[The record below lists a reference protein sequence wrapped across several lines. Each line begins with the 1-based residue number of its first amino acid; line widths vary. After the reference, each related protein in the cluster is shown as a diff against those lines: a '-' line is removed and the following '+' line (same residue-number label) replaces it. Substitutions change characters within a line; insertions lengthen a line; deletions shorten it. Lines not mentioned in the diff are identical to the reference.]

1 MNTQQLVERLQRVAS
16 GGGGW
21 VLWLM
26 IALSVLSIA
35 IMAERLFFFAA
46 RRDDIDRLTD
56 ELIKKLRAEDLSGA
70 KALLKAS
77 KSIEAAVMLPSLD
90 WAQHGP
96 DAFREV
102 VDAEMTKQ
110 KRALER
116 GTTFLGTIG
125 NNGPFIGLVGTV
137 LGVIQAFQQLGN
149 QSKEAMGNVM
159 VGIAEALIATGVG
172 LFVAIPAVVAFN
184 IVNRSIG
191 NVESNVAVM
200 SKYVVAHLTSRRLP
214 ERRGHEAE
222 KANGSEPRLPAATPS
237 TRLVS
242 SPT

>member
-1 MNTQQLVERLQRVAS
+1 MNTQQLVERLQRFAS

-26 IALSVLSIA
+26 IGLSVISIA
-35 IMAERLFFFAA
+35 IMFERLFFFVSK
-46 RRDDIDRLTD
+46 RDDVDALTD
-56 ELIKKLRAEDLSGA
+56 KLVALLRDNDRAGA
-70 KALLKAS
+70 KELLTNS
-77 KSIEAAVMLPSLD
+77 KSIEAAVMLPCLE
-90 WAQHGP
+90 WTQHGP

-110 KRALER
+110 KRVLER

-137 LGVIQAFQQLGN
+137 LGVIQAFQQLGS

-184 IVNRSIG
+184 IVNKSIT
-191 NVESNVAVM
+191 NVESNVNIM
-200 SKYVVAHLTSRRLP
+200 TKYVVAQLTSK
-214 ERRGHEAE
+214 EHSAAHGASTNGAE
-222 KANGSEPRLPAATPS
+222 SAKKPRESSSALAASPS
-237 TRLVS
+237 
-242 SPT
+242 

>member
-1 MNTQQLVERLQRVAS
+1 MNTQQLVERLQRIAS

-26 IALSVLSIA
+26 IGLSVVSVA
-35 IMAERLFFFAA
+35 IMAERLIFFAV
-46 RRDDIDRLTD
+46 RRDDVDSLTD
-56 ELIKKLRAEDLSGA
+56 KLVAKLRADDLAGA
-70 KALLKAS
+70 KALLAAS
-77 KSIEAAVMLPSLD
+77 KSVEAQIMLPCLD
-90 WAQHGP
+90 WALRGP
-96 DAFREV
+96 EAFREV
-102 VDAEMTKQ
+102 VDAELTKK
-110 KRALER
+110 KRVLER

-191 NVESNVAVM
+191 NVESNVGVM
-200 SKYVVAHLTSRRLP
+200 SKYVLAHLSSKELP
-214 ERRGHEAE
+214 PALAP
-222 KANGSEPRLPAATPS
+222 KANGSEPMIPAAAPS
-237 TRLVS
+237 ARLVS
-242 SPT
+242 TAS

>member
-26 IALSVLSIA
+26 LALSVVSIA
-35 IMAERLFFFAA
+35 IMAERILFFAS
-46 RRDDIDRLTD
+46 RRDDIDALTKA
-56 ELIKKLRAEDLSGA
+56 LIARLRAKDTQGA
-70 KALLKAS
+70 KAVLEAS
-77 KSIEAAVMLPSLD
+77 RSIEAAVMRPCLD
-90 WAQHGP
+90 WTDNGP
-96 DAFREV
+96 EAFREV

-110 KRALER
+110 KRQLDR
-116 GTTFLGTIG
+116 GTTFLGTLG

-149 QSKEAMGNVM
+149 QSEKAMGNVM

-184 IVNRSIG
+184 IVNKSIG
-191 NVESNVAVM
+191 NVEENVRIM
-200 SKYVVAHLTSRRLP
+200 SKYVSALLSAGAPSHAASNDVSP
-214 ERRGHEAE
+214 V
-222 KANGSEPRLPAATPS
+222 PAARTSES
-237 TRLVS
+237 TLTAAVS
-242 SPT
+242 

>member
-1 MNTQQLVERLQRVAS
+1 MNTQQLVERLQRIAS

-35 IMAERLFFFAA
+35 IMLERVIFFVSK
-46 RRDDIDRLTD
+46 RDDIDGLTD
-56 ELIKKLRAEDLSGA
+56 KLIALLRANDTEGA

-77 KSIEAAVMLPSLD
+77 KSVEAAVMLPCLD
-90 WAQHGP
+90 WAKNGP
-96 DAFREV
+96 EAFREV
-102 VDAEMTKQ
+102 VDAELTKQ
-110 KRALER
+110 KRSLER

-184 IVNRSIG
+184 IVNRSIS
-191 NVESNVAVM
+191 NVESNVNVM
-200 SKYVVAHLTSRRLP
+200 SKYVVAHLSSKDPPAPARKDVASDSSVRRVP
-214 ERRGHEAE
+214 DA
-222 KANGSEPRLPAATPS
+222 PPS
-237 TRLVS
+237 T
-242 SPT
+242 PQMAAG

>member
-1 MNTQQLVERLQRVAS
+1 MNTQQLVERLQRFAS

-26 IALSVLSIA
+26 IALSVVSIA
-35 IMAERLFFFAA
+35 IMLERVLFFASK
-46 RRDDIDRLTD
+46 RDDVDALTSK
-56 ELIKKLRAEDLSGA
+56 LVALLKKDDLDGA
-70 KALLKAS
+70 TAALKAS
-77 KSIEAAVMLPSLD
+77 KSIEAAVMLPCLEWTTS
-90 WAQHGP
+90 GP

-110 KRALER
+110 KRLLER

-137 LGVIQAFQQLGN
+137 LGVIQAFQQLGS
-149 QSKEAMGNVM
+149 QSKDAMGNVM

-184 IVNRSIG
+184 IVNRSIS
-191 NVESNVAVM
+191 NVESNVTIM
-200 SKYVVAHLTSRRLP
+200 MKYVAAQLSSKEHAAVATSTTSGP
-214 ERRGHEAE
+214 HA
-222 KANGSEPRLPAATPS
+222 KATG
-237 TRLVS
+237 S
-242 SPT
+242 SPKLAASVS